1 MSINVVLALM
11 IIVSFLGAL
20 ALHELSHA
28 LMASWLGD
36 PTPRN
41 EGRQSL
47 SLRSHLDP
55 VGLLLCVILAFRPL
69 LLGPVGLGWGKPVK
83 VDPWK
88 LRGGSNTGNL
98 LVALTGILSSLLIGA
113 LIALVLRFLPLN
125 LFANVFLIRIIQL
138 LVVFASVNF
147 SLAIFNILPFY
158 PLDMYQIVYALLPP
172 AKAVQFAKSAT
183 YGPFIILTL
192 FFLLP
197 FIAQFSGL
205 ADFPLFR
212 IPFYILLGSLS
223 LIELITGIPNFSTTL
238 YFL

>member
-1 MSINVVLALM
+1 MFINVVLALM

-47 SLRSHLDP
+47 SLRSHIDP
-55 VGLLLCVILAFRPL
+55 VGLLLSVILAFRPI
-69 LLGPVGLGWGKPVK
+69 LLGPVGIGWGKPVK
-83 VDPWK
+83 ADPWK
-88 LRGGSNTGNL
+88 LRVGSNTGTL
-98 LVALTGILSSLLIGA
+98 LVALAGMLASLLIGV

-138 LVVFASVNF
+138 LVVFASVNI
-147 SLAIFNILPFY
+147 SLAIFNLLPFY

-172 AKAVQFAKSAT
+172 AQAVRFAKSAT

-212 IPFYILLGSLS
+212 IPYYILSGSLF
-223 LIELITGIPNFSTTL
+223 LIDLITGSSAFSSV
-238 YFL
+238 YFI